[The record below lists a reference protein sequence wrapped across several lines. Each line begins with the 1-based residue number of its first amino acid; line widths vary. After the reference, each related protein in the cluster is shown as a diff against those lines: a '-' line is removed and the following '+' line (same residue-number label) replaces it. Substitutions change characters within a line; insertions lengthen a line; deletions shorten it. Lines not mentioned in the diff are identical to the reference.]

1 MTIARSLTS
10 MIIAAALAASAM
22 APIATAASADG
33 WRDGRGGH
41 HIARKAP
48 RRHHIARNAPRRHWR
63 GGRNHHRYVYRHRRR
78 DKTGRYIA
86 IGVGA
91 FMLGLI
97 AAQTHRPYYD

>member
-1 MTIARSLTS
+1 MTIYRSPTTMS
-10 MIIAAALAASAM
+10 IAAALAASAM
-22 APIATAASADG
+22 APIATVASADG
-33 WRDGRGGH
+33 WRNGRGGH

-48 RRHHIARNAPRRHWR
+48 RRHYIARNAPRRHWR
-63 GGRNHHRYVYRHRRR
+63 GGRNHHRYIYRHRRR

>member
-1 MTIARSLTS
+1 MNISRSLTS
-10 MIIAAALAASAM
+10 MTVAAALAASAM

-33 WRDGRGGH
+33 WRNGRGGH
-41 HIARKAP
+41 HVT
-48 RRHHIARNAPRRHWR
+48 RNAPRRHWR
-63 GGRNHHRYVYRHRRR
+63 GGRNHHRYVYGQRRR